1 MSGEGL
7 GIAIIIILL
16 TPILF
21 QIVMHNYK
29 EEKRHKEIIKLLQEI
44 KNMLK

>member
-7 GIAIIIILL
+7 GIAVIIILL
-16 TPILF
+16 VPILF

-29 EEKRHKEIIKLLQEI
+29 EEKRHEELIKLLKEI
-44 KNMLK
+44 KDKLN